1 MSMEDQ
7 INLIYKN
14 FLNSEGISTDSRK
27 IKKNS
32 IFFSLKGE
40 NFDGNKFA
48 NEALDK
54 GALYSVV
61 DDKNVFNASKNL
73 ILVDNCL
80 NALHNLAKLHRSKFD
95 IPVVGIT
102 GSNGKTTTKNLLYH
116 VLSSKFKVY
125 ATKGN
130 LNNHIG
136 VPLSILEMDDSY
148 EIAIIEMGASAVGE
162 IQELSSI
169 CNPSVGLITN
179 ISSSHIKGFENFDG
193 VIRGKSELFDYLIKN
208 HGKVFINNNDLVINN
223 FAKRFKDPIFLF
235 GDNSFVKSSL
245 ISSVP
250 NVTFEISNSQK
261 FTSNLMGS
269 HNYENIVFALS
280 IGKYFGI
287 SEENAAKEISKFSP
301 HDNRSQLI
309 RFNSNT
315 IILDAYNANPVS
327 MKHALETLSKFD
339 KYKIAILG
347 DMLELGKISK
357 TEHEGIGLFVSNL
370 KLDQVY
376 YVGSR
381 MKNAYLTD
389 KNSLWFNN
397 KSDLE
402 SELNKI
408 QIKDSVVLLKGSR
421 SLMLESLVPLIKKI
435 SA

>member
-1 MSMEDQ
+1 MNMEDQ
-7 INLIYKN
+7 INLIYKH

-61 DDKNVFNASKNL
+61 DDKGVFNASKNL

-162 IQELSSI
+162 IQQLSSI

-245 ISSVP
+245 ILSVP
-250 NVTFEISNSQK
+250 NIIFEISNSKK
-261 FTSNLMGS
+261 FTSNLIGK

-280 IGKYFGI
+280 IGKYFGV
-287 SEENAAKEISKFSP
+287 SEENAAKEISKFSS

-309 RFNSNT
+309 QFKSNT
-315 IILDAYNANPVS
+315 IILDAYNANPAS
-327 MKHALETLSKFD
+327 MKNALEALSKFD
-339 KYKIAILG
+339 KNKIAILG

-357 TEHEGIGLFVSNL
+357 TEHEGIGRFVSNL

-381 MKNAYLTD
+381 MKNAYLAD

-408 QIKDSVVLLKGSR
+408 QIKDNKIGELNFVRCIVIINLQ
-421 SLMLESLVPLIKKI
+421 KKN
-435 SA
+435 

>member
-1 MSMEDQ
+1 MEDQ
-7 INLIYKN
+7 INLIYKH

-61 DDKNVFNASKNL
+61 DDKEIFNASKNL

-80 NALHNLAKLHRSKFD
+80 DALQHLAKFHRSKFD
-95 IPVVGIT
+95 IPFVGIT

-130 LNNHIG
+130 LNNQIG
-136 VPLSILEMDDSY
+136 VPLSILEIDNSY

-162 IQELSSI
+162 IQQLSRI

-179 ISSSHIKGFENFDG
+179 ISSSHIKGFKNFDG

-208 HGKVFINNNDLVINN
+208 NGKVFINNNDLVINN
-223 FAKRFKDPIFLF
+223 FAKRFEDPIFLF

-250 NVTFEISNSQK
+250 KITFEIFSSQK
-261 FTSNLMGS
+261 FKSTLMGS

-280 IGKYFGI
+280 IGKYFGV
-287 SEENAAKEISKFSP
+287 SEENAAKEIAKFSSNN
-301 HDNRSQLI
+301 NRSQLMP
-309 RFNSNT
+309 FNSNT

-339 KYKIAILG
+339 NYKIAILG

-357 TEHEGIGLFVSNL
+357 TEHEGIGRLVSNL

-376 YVGSR
+376 YVGPR
-381 MKNAYLTD
+381 MENAYLSD
-389 KNSLWFNN
+389 KDSLWFNN

-408 QIKDSVVLLKGSR
+408 QIKDSVILLKGSR

-435 SA
+435 SV

>member
-61 DDKNVFNASKNL
+61 DDKDVFNASKNL

-80 NALHNLAKLHRSKFD
+80 DALHNLAKLHRSKFD

-208 HGKVFINNNDLVINN
+208 NGKVFINNNDLVINN

-250 NVTFEISNSQK
+250 NIIFEISNSKK
-261 FTSNLMGS
+261 FTSNLIGK

-287 SEENAAKEISKFSP
+287 SEENAAKEISKFSS

-309 RFNSNT
+309 QFKSNT
-315 IILDAYNANPVS
+315 IILDAYNANPAS
-327 MKHALETLSKFD
+327 MKNALEALSKFD
-339 KYKIAILG
+339 KNKIAILG

>member
-1 MSMEDQ
+1 
-7 INLIYKN
+7 
-14 FLNSEGISTDSRK
+14 
-27 IKKNS
+27 
-32 IFFSLKGE
+32 
-40 NFDGNKFA
+40 
-48 NEALDK
+48 
-54 GALYSVV
+54 
-61 DDKNVFNASKNL
+61 
-73 ILVDNCL
+73 
-80 NALHNLAKLHRSKFD
+80 
-95 IPVVGIT
+95 
-102 GSNGKTTTKNLLYH
+102 
-116 VLSSKFKVY
+116 
-125 ATKGN
+125 
-130 LNNHIG
+130 
-136 VPLSILEMDDSY
+136 MDDSY

-287 SEENAAKEISKFSP
+287 SEENAAKEISKFSS

-357 TEHEGIGLFVSNL
+357 TEHAGIGRFVSNL

-381 MKNAYLTD
+381 MKNAYLAD

-421 SLMLESLVPLIKKI
+421 SLTLESLVPLIKKI

>member
-7 INLIYKN
+7 INLIYKH
-14 FLNSEGISTDSRK
+14 FLNSEGICTDSRK

-54 GALYSVV
+54 GSSYSVV
-61 DDKNVFNASKNL
+61 DDKEIFNASKNL

-80 NALHNLAKLHRSKFD
+80 NALQNLAKLHRSKFN

-162 IQELSSI
+162 IQQLSSI

-208 HGKVFINNNDLVINN
+208 NGKVFINNNDLVINN

-250 NVTFEISNSQK
+250 KIIFEISNSKK
-261 FTSNLMGS
+261 FTSNLIGS
-269 HNYENIVFALS
+269 HNYENIVSALS
-280 IGKYFGI
+280 IGKYFGV
-287 SEENAAKEISKFSP
+287 SEENAAKEISKFSL

-327 MKHALETLSKFD
+327 MKYALEILSKFD

-357 TEHEGIGLFVSNL
+357 TEHAGIGRFVSNL

-381 MKNAYLTD
+381 MKNAYLID
-389 KNSLWFNN
+389 NNSFWFNN

-435 SA
+435 ST

>member
-1 MSMEDQ
+1 M
-7 INLIYKN
+7 
-14 FLNSEGISTDSRK
+14 
-27 IKKNS
+27 
-32 IFFSLKGE
+32 
-40 NFDGNKFA
+40 
-48 NEALDK
+48 
-54 GALYSVV
+54 
-61 DDKNVFNASKNL
+61 
-73 ILVDNCL
+73 
-80 NALHNLAKLHRSKFD
+80 AKLHRSKFD

-136 VPLSILEMDDSY
+136 VPLSILEIDNSY

-162 IQELSSI
+162 IQQLSRI

-179 ISSSHIKGFENFDG
+179 ISSSHIKGFKNFDG

-208 HGKVFINNNDLVINN
+208 NGKVFINNNDLVINN

-250 NVTFEISNSQK
+250 KITFEISSSQK
-261 FTSNLMGS
+261 FKSTLMGS

-280 IGKYFGI
+280 IGKYFGV
-287 SEENAAKEISKFSP
+287 SEENAAKEIAKFSSNN
-301 HDNRSQLI
+301 NRSQLMP
-309 RFNSNT
+309 FNSNT

-357 TEHEGIGLFVSNL
+357 TEHEGIGRFVSNL

-376 YVGSR
+376 YVGPK
-381 MKNAYLTD
+381 MENAYLSD
-389 KNSLWFNN
+389 KDSLWFNN

-408 QIKDSVVLLKGSR
+408 QIKDSVILLKGSR
-421 SLMLESLVPLIKKI
+421 SLMLESLIPLIKKI

>member
-7 INLIYKN
+7 INLIYKH

-61 DDKNVFNASKNL
+61 DDKEIFNGSKNL

-80 NALHNLAKLHRSKFD
+80 DALQYLAKFHRSKFD
-95 IPVVGIT
+95 IPFVGIT

-116 VLSSKFKVY
+116 VLSSKFKAY
-125 ATKGN
+125 ATRGN

-136 VPLSILEMDDSY
+136 VPLSILEIDNSY

-162 IQELSSI
+162 IQQLSRI
-169 CNPSVGLITN
+169 CNPTVGLITN
-179 ISSSHIKGFENFDG
+179 ISSSHIKGFKNFDG

-208 HGKVFINNNDLVINN
+208 NGKVFINNNDLVINN

-250 NVTFEISNSQK
+250 NITFEISSSQRFK
-261 FTSNLMGS
+261 SNLMGS

-287 SEENAAKEISKFSP
+287 SEENAAKEIAKFSSNN
-301 HDNRSQLI
+301 NRSQLMP
-309 RFNSNT
+309 FNSNT

-347 DMLELGKISK
+347 DMLELGKISN
-357 TEHEGIGLFVSNL
+357 TEHKGIGQFVSNL
-370 KLDQVY
+370 KL
-376 YVGSR
+376 
-381 MKNAYLTD
+381 N
-389 KNSLWFNN
+389 
-397 KSDLE
+397 
-402 SELNKI
+402 
-408 QIKDSVVLLKGSR
+408 QI
-421 SLMLESLVPLIKKI
+421 
-435 SA
+435 

>member
-1 MSMEDQ
+1 MEDQ
-7 INLIYKN
+7 INLIYKH
-14 FLNSEGISTDSRK
+14 FLNSEGISIDSRK

-61 DDKNVFNASKNL
+61 DDKGVFNASKNL

-80 NALHNLAKLHRSKFD
+80 DALHNLAKLHRSKFD

-148 EIAIIEMGASAVGE
+148 EIAIIEMGASEVGE
-162 IQELSSI
+162 IQQLSSI

-179 ISSSHIKGFENFDG
+179 ISSVHIKGFENFDG

-208 HGKVFINNNDLVINN
+208 NGKVFINNNDLVINN

-250 NVTFEISNSQK
+250 NIIFEISNSKK
-261 FTSNLMGS
+261 FTSNLIGK

-287 SEENAAKEISKFSP
+287 SEENASKEISKFSS

-309 RFNSNT
+309 QFKSNT
-315 IILDAYNANPVS
+315 IILDAYNANPAS
-327 MKHALETLSKFD
+327 MKNALEALSKFD
-339 KYKIAILG
+339 KNKIAILG

-357 TEHEGIGLFVSNL
+357 TEHESIGQFVSNL

-381 MKNAYLTD
+381 MKSAYLTN
-389 KNSLWFNN
+389 KNFLWFNN

-408 QIKDSVVLLKGSR
+408 QIKESVVLLKGSR
-421 SLMLESLVPLIKKI
+421 SLILESLVPLIKKI

>member
-1 MSMEDQ
+1 MNMADQ
-7 INLIYKN
+7 INLIYKH

-61 DDKNVFNASKNL
+61 DDKDVFNASKNL

-148 EIAIIEMGASAVGE
+148 EIAIIEMGASVVGE
-162 IQELSSI
+162 IQQLSSI

-179 ISSSHIKGFENFDG
+179 ISSVHIKGFENFDG

-208 HGKVFINNNDLVINN
+208 NGKV
-223 FAKRFKDPIFLF
+223 
-235 GDNSFVKSSL
+235 SSP
-245 ISSVP
+245 SY
-250 NVTFEISNSQK
+250 K
-261 FTSNLMGS
+261 
-269 HNYENIVFALS
+269 
-280 IGKYFGI
+280 
-287 SEENAAKEISKFSP
+287 
-301 HDNRSQLI
+301 
-309 RFNSNT
+309 NT
-315 IILDAYNANPVS
+315 
-327 MKHALETLSKFD
+327 
-339 KYKIAILG
+339 
-347 DMLELGKISK
+347 
-357 TEHEGIGLFVSNL
+357 
-370 KLDQVY
+370 
-376 YVGSR
+376 
-381 MKNAYLTD
+381 
-389 KNSLWFNN
+389 
-397 KSDLE
+397 
-402 SELNKI
+402 
-408 QIKDSVVLLKGSR
+408 
-421 SLMLESLVPLIKKI
+421 
-435 SA
+435 

>member
-1 MSMEDQ
+1 MNMEDQ
-7 INLIYKN
+7 INLIYKH

-61 DDKNVFNASKNL
+61 DDKDVFNASKNL

-116 VLSSKFKVY
+116 VLSLKFKVY

-162 IQELSSI
+162 IQQLSSI

-179 ISSSHIKGFENFDG
+179 ISSVHIKGFENFDG

-208 HGKVFINNNDLVINN
+208 NGKVFINNNDLVINN

-245 ISSVP
+245 ILSVP
-250 NVTFEISNSQK
+250 KIIFEISNSKK
-261 FTSNLMGS
+261 FTSNLIGK

-280 IGKYFGI
+280 IGKYFGV
-287 SEENAAKEISKFSP
+287 SEENAAKEISKFSS

-309 RFNSNT
+309 QFKSNT
-315 IILDAYNANPVS
+315 IILDAYNANPAS
-327 MKHALETLSKFD
+327 MKDALEALSKFD
-339 KYKIAILG
+339 KNKIAILG
-347 DMLELGKISK
+347 DMFEL
-357 TEHEGIGLFVSNL
+357 
-370 KLDQVY
+370 
-376 YVGSR
+376 
-381 MKNAYLTD
+381 
-389 KNSLWFNN
+389 
-397 KSDLE
+397 
-402 SELNKI
+402 
-408 QIKDSVVLLKGSR
+408 SVAGEMIV
-421 SLMLESLVPLIKKI
+421 
-435 SA
+435 

>member
-1 MSMEDQ
+1 MEDQ
-7 INLIYKN
+7 INLIYKH

-61 DDKNVFNASKNL
+61 DDKEIFNASKNL

-80 NALHNLAKLHRSKFD
+80 DALQHLAKLHRSKFD

-130 LNNHIG
+130 LNNQIG
-136 VPLSILEMDDSY
+136 VPLSILEIDNSY
-148 EIAIIEMGASAVGE
+148 EIAIIEMGASSVGE
-162 IQELSSI
+162 IQQLSRI
-169 CNPSVGLITN
+169 CNPTVGLITN
-179 ISSSHIKGFENFDG
+179 ISSSHIKGFKNFDG
-193 VIRGKSELFDYLIKN
+193 VIRGKSELFNYLIKN
-208 HGKVFINNNDLVINN
+208 NGKVFINNNDLVINN

-250 NVTFEISNSQK
+250 KITFEISSSQK
-261 FTSNLMGS
+261 FKSTLMGS

-280 IGKYFGI
+280 IGKYFGV
-287 SEENAAKEISKFSP
+287 SEENAAKEIAKFSSNN
-301 HDNRSQLI
+301 NRSQLMP
-309 RFNSNT
+309 FNSNT

-357 TEHEGIGLFVSNL
+357 TEHEGIGRLVSNL
-370 KLDQVY
+370 KLDQ
-376 YVGSR
+376 G
-381 MKNAYLTD
+381 
-389 KNSLWFNN
+389 
-397 KSDLE
+397 
-402 SELNKI
+402 
-408 QIKDSVVLLKGSR
+408 
-421 SLMLESLVPLIKKI
+421 
-435 SA
+435 

>member
-1 MSMEDQ
+1 MNMADQ
-7 INLIYKN
+7 INLIYKH

-61 DDKNVFNASKNL
+61 DDKDVFNASKNL

-148 EIAIIEMGASAVGE
+148 EIAIIEMGASVVGE
-162 IQELSSI
+162 IQQLSSI

-179 ISSSHIKGFENFDG
+179 ISSVHIKGFENFDG

-208 HGKVFINNNDLVINN
+208 NGKVFINNNDLVINN

-250 NVTFEISNSQK
+250 KIIFEISNSKK
-261 FTSNLMGS
+261 FTSNLIGK

-280 IGKYFGI
+280 IGKYFGV
-287 SEENAAKEISKFSP
+287 SEENAAKEISKFSS

-309 RFNSNT
+309 QFKSNT
-315 IILDAYNANPVS
+315 IILDAYNANPAS
-327 MKHALETLSKFD
+327 MKNALEALSKFD
-339 KYKIAILG
+339 KNKIAILG

-357 TEHEGIGLFVSNL
+357 TEHESIGQFVSNL

-381 MKNAYLTD
+381 MKSAYLTN
-389 KNSLWFNN
+389 KHFLWFNN

-402 SELNKI
+402 FELNKI
-408 QIKDSVVLLKGSR
+408 QIKESVVLLKGSR
-421 SLMLESLVPLIKKI
+421 SLILESLVPLIKKI